1 LEIVLEILCDTRWTE
16 CISEKASSVGNT
28 ISLKTTEL
36 DDKFKISEKVSAMN
50 EAVSNATKKAMENET
65 VAKGIGAF
73 KVSRCETSHGRIRK
87 HIRQKNTRNFTV
99 MLRVTPLLWM

>member
-1 LEIVLEILCDTRWTE
+1 LAEKHKITSSVSQKTSEINDKYK
-16 CISEKASSVGNT
+16 ISEKASSVGNT
-28 ISLKTTEL
+28 ISQKTTEL

-73 KVSRCETSHGRIRK
+73 KVRCCETSHGRIRNISLEK
-87 HIRQKNTRNFTV
+87 H
-99 MLRVTPLLWM
+99 